1 MFGAGFIASPAS
13 AATTPGPPALASTSP
28 ILQQTAS
35 GKWQTT
41 VLVTGFTGA
50 CPAGRLHLSEYRL
63 ETTAPD
69 GAVNPVGARL
79 AARQPAGPVPGTT
92 VSPAPVPGT
101 PVPGTPVPG
110 TTVPGTTV
118 PGTTVP
124 GKKAAGKAAPAAAG
138 SCEVALTF
146 DRPAAVP
153 ATATLVVAGSAS
165 LTLVV
170 SRYLTPDDY
179 IVVPAVWG
187 GMLAVALLL
196 LTLAFVR
203 VYGRDGTPLRFWR
216 LRGRRD
222 SGSGERDS
230 ETFWTQRISASGAW
244 TLNDS
249 WATNILATAGLLGT
263 VLGISLS
270 PQDSPFHGLSLGRF
284 SVLAALASGII
295 VAAPLLFAILYGI
308 WSGASP
314 GMTDDA
320 SITGASGTRICVPS
334 GAKLVAPWGGSL
346 VDQDGKT
353 VPVKPAAAIYVPPGA
368 DISISDAPLAFSSGS
383 DVLIEGSASLAFW
396 HGNRRS
402 YGLAGD
408 STAGYQIGGADEGP
422 AQEHVVRQ
430 GLCRRRVTVPR
441 RTVQLMTVQTGAT
454 ITVSGIAQVRLP
466 AAAQVIA
473 PRRKRPIP
481 LSPRRREFRWPQTA
495 NSLVGTVWMMIAT
508 ALVTAFGIGAEL
520 GIAWE
525 LGTRLSDA
533 TGADRAWTGAIVI
546 GLAVCA
552 LIYSVTAIRTT
563 ADPQPGSSM
572 SATPGTSFTL

>member
-1 MFGAGFIASPAS
+1 MFGAGFVASPAS
-13 AATTPGPPALASTSP
+13 AATTPAPPALASTSP

-41 VLVTGFTGA
+41 VLVTGFTGG
-50 CPAGRLHLSEYRL
+50 CPAGRQHLSEYRL
-63 ETTAPD
+63 ETTSPD

-79 AARQPAGPVPGTT
+79 AARQPA
-92 VSPAPVPGT
+92 A
-101 PVPGTPVPG
+101 PVPG

-124 GKKAAGKAAPAAAG
+124 GMKAASAAAG

-146 DRPAAVP
+146 DRPTAVP

-179 IVVPAVWG
+179 LVVPAVWG
-187 GMLAVALLL
+187 GMFAVALLL
-196 LTLAFVR
+196 LSLAFVR
-203 VYGRDGTPLRFWR
+203 VYGRDGRPLRFWR
-216 LRGRRD
+216 LRGKRD

-270 PQDSPFHGLSLGRF
+270 PQDSPFHGLSLDRF
-284 SVLAALASGII
+284 SVLAALASAII
-295 VAAPLLFAILYGI
+295 VAAPLLFSIMYGI

-346 VDQDGKT
+346 VDQDGTT

-368 DISISDAPLAFSSGS
+368 DISVSDAPLAFSSGS
-383 DVLIEGSASLAFW
+383 DVLIQGSASLAFW
-396 HGNRRS
+396 HGNRRP

-422 AQEHVVRQ
+422 AQERVVRQ
-430 GLCRRRVTVPR
+430 GLWRRRVHC
-441 RTVQLMTVQTGAT
+441 
-454 ITVSGIAQVRLP
+454 
-466 AAAQVIA
+466 AAQ
-473 PRRKRPIP
+473 
-481 LSPRRREFRWPQTA
+481 
-495 NSLVGTVWMMIAT
+495 
-508 ALVTAFGIGAEL
+508 
-520 GIAWE
+520 
-525 LGTRLSDA
+525 
-533 TGADRAWTGAIVI
+533 DRAAHDRGDRRDHHRERHRPGQAPGRSAGHRAPPQAARFRCHPGGA
-546 GLAVCA
+546 
-552 LIYSVTAIRTT
+552 
-563 ADPQPGSSM
+563 SSGGRRPPTR
-572 SATPGTSFTL
+572 SSGPSG

>member
-1 MFGAGFIASPAS
+1 MFGVGVIASPAL
-13 AATTPGPPALASTSP
+13 AATTPAPPALASTSP

-41 VLVTGFTGA
+41 VLVTGFTGG
-50 CPAGRLHLSEYRL
+50 CPAGRQHLSEYRL

-69 GAVNPVGARL
+69 GAVNPVGARQS
-79 AARQPAGPVPGTT
+79 ARQPAPPVSPTVPGK
-92 VSPAPVPGT
+92 
-101 PVPGTPVPG
+101 
-110 TTVPGTTV
+110 TVPGTAV
-118 PGTTVP
+118 S
-124 GKKAAGKAAPAAAG
+124 GKAAPAAG
-138 SCEVALTF
+138 TCEVALTF
-146 DRPAAVP
+146 ARPTAVP

-179 IVVPAVWG
+179 IVVPAVG
-187 GMLAVALLL
+187 GGIFAVALLL
-196 LTLAFVR
+196 LALAFVR
-203 VYGRDGTPLRFWR
+203 VYGRDGTTPLRFWR
-216 LRGRRD
+216 LRGKRD
-222 SGSGERDS
+222 SESGERDS

-270 PQDSPFHGLSLGRF
+270 PQDSPFHGLSLDRF

-320 SITGASGTRICVPS
+320 SVTHASGTRICVPS
-334 GAKLVAPWGGSL
+334 GAKIVAPWGGSL
-346 VDQDGKT
+346 IDQDSGK

-368 DISISDAPLAFSSGS
+368 DISVSDATLAFCSGS
-383 DVLIEGSASLAFW
+383 DVLIQGSASLAFW
-396 HGNRRS
+396 HGDHRS

-408 STAGYQIGGADEGP
+408 STAGYQIGGADEAP
-422 AQEHVVRQ
+422 AHERVVRH
-430 GLCRRRVTVPR
+430 GLCRRRVPVPR
-441 RTVQLMTVQTGAT
+441 RTVQLMTVETGAT
-454 ITVSGIAQVRLP
+454 ITVSGVAQVSLP
-466 AAAQVIA
+466 AGAQVIA
-473 PRRKRPIP
+473 PRRKSPIL

-533 TGADRAWTGAIVI
+533 TGASRAWTGGIII

-552 LIYSVTAIRTT
+552 LTYSVTAIRTT